1 MSNRYQQLPTAEDPL
16 DSQSVPD
23 LHHTTTALPNSPV
36 STAHSAT
43 LTNSRSVQQRIDLE
57 ETFDESI
64 GDHDNEESQRL
75 LRPAN
80 HPRTSEL
87 FSASETPTLSSIS
100 DRPAVLPVTNDGVF
114 SNMSAKPE
122 SETKLLDETPPAY
135 EEAAADS
142 TPPYWQTTI
151 IAPSG
156 YEDLVLVDGMPV
168 GSLFSFAWNL
178 LVSASFQFVGF
189 MLTYLLHTTHAAKQ
203 GSRAGLGISLV
214 QYGFYIR
221 SRGTLMDEYIDG
233 DGSNGSPKEHED
245 ESDADIVAYFLMILG
260 WFIILRAIV
269 DYARAQKM
277 EKIISAEPTAESI
290 V

>member
-178 LVSASFQFVGF
+178 LG
-189 MLTYLLHTTHAAKQ
+189 
-203 GSRAGLGISLV
+203 
-214 QYGFYIR
+214 
-221 SRGTLMDEYIDG
+221 GTLMDEYIDG